1 MLSTFLTCTGL
12 FNFCSQNLYLAAIF
26 LSMNIPIIP
35 LSKSTFTITPL
46 WVSTFSIPI
55 FNHTS
60 FNILNVFLT
69 SLCLPS
75 SLAVLFGGSLH
86 ALSGY
91 ILSCAGCTILLSFL
105 LCLGHLHYLASS
117 SFLSL
122 RTPYPLLSFQCIPF
136 FPHYLHSM

>member
-26 LSMNIPIIP
+26 LSMNIPIMP

-60 FNILNVFLT
+60 FNILNVLLT

-75 SLAVLFGGSLH
+75 SFAVLFGGSLYV
-86 ALSGY
+86 LS
-91 ILSCAGCTILLSFL
+91 SCIFSCVGHTTLLFFL
-105 LCLGHLHYLASS
+105 LCLGYLHHSAFSS
-117 SFLSL
+117 LLSL
-122 RTPYPLLSFQCIPF
+122 RTPCSLLSF
-136 FPHYLHSM
+136 